1 MITNIADLAP
11 ALEAMGLDKRNALD
25 VGSVVT
31 GIRPRGLLH
40 VKADIRGSLRNLLE
54 QYGLV
59 IEFERELFRRDDQN
73 TREGLL
79 GEYEFT
85 GTSSERWL
93 EIWFKMPMALEIPG
107 DALVANPG
115 LHLGYPSCCVSSMIG
130 KSSIAS
136 HYASYVSAS
145 NCDRLWHINRLAV
158 LFSKYVLIPDFF
170 PCSLSCCNAA
180 DFARPFGELA
190 RIAWNESDY
199 NDAIVVAQQPILLW
213 RNFLVSF
220 REYSISD
227 GTLSVDVESAR
238 KVELSTI
245 GIGRD
250 YADPIL
256 LRFHHLAETL
266 LGDRIV
272 LKAVKHGNVMF
283 TKQIEWA

>member
-115 LHLGYPSCCVSSMIG
+115 LHLGTHSCCVSSMIG
-130 KSSIAS
+130 KRSIDS
-136 HYASYVSAS
+136 HYESYVSES
-145 NCDRLWHINRLAV
+145 NSDRLWHINRLAV
-158 LFSKYVLIPDFF
+158 
-170 PCSLSCCNAA
+170 
-180 DFARPFGELA
+180 
-190 RIAWNESDY
+190 
-199 NDAIVVAQQPILLW
+199 
-213 RNFLVSF
+213 
-220 REYSISD
+220 
-227 GTLSVDVESAR
+227 
-238 KVELSTI
+238 
-245 GIGRD
+245 
-250 YADPIL
+250 
-256 LRFHHLAETL
+256 
-266 LGDRIV
+266 
-272 LKAVKHGNVMF
+272 
-283 TKQIEWA
+283 QI